1 MFKVEKKKEKKIQ
14 NTTFSLVSDE
24 TGENSL
30 KTVKHFNQSNV
41 STSPRN
47 QSDAKSHIYPL
58 GIGCAIA
65 DMAPRDTAC
74 EPAQHS
80 NQSNASM
87 SPRNQSE
94 VKSFFYPGGRNRKSL
109 KLVRRPIRGANSLP
123 CCMSANHLPG
133 CRSAT
138 NGSRDTPG

>member
-1 MFKVEKKKEKKIQ
+1 MFKVVKKNT

-47 QSDAKSHIYPL
+47 QS
-58 GIGCAIA
+58 
-65 DMAPRDTAC
+65 
-74 EPAQHS
+74 
-80 NQSNASM
+80 
-87 SPRNQSE
+87 E

-109 KLVRRPIRGANSLP
+109 KLVRRPIRGAYSLHP
-123 CCMSANHLPG
+123 LGISRTIDRRRKWSKMIGVPSLARWTRQSECSYLNRLISRRFHYRRPM
-133 CRSAT
+133 RSRRQVPWT
-138 NGSRDTPG
+138 NEKS